1 MDRIRLTAREKEIL
15 QMMRA
20 STYPSVVEEKDIMP
34 MKKLIYEGL
43 VTCKENE
50 YGGLLVPNFTEKGE
64 LYLYDNSKLKNP
76 NVFQDKDFVLS
87 LTAIVISIV
96 ALLCQFIID
105 K

>member
-1 MDRIRLTAREKEIL
+1 MDRIRLTPREKEIL

-20 STYPSVVEEKDIMP
+20 SKYPSVVEEKDIMP

-64 LYLYDNSKLKNP
+64 LYLYDNPKLHNP
-76 NVFQDKDFVLS
+76 CILQDKGFVVS
-87 LTAIVISIV
+87 IIAIIISII
-96 ALLCQFIID
+96 ALLVG